1 MDLRIDE
8 LKLDKWVIEW
18 AGTPACRV
26 TRGLDLQPRLQA
38 LQDVIKKLRALDREP
53 TLLELGHF
61 RAEAQAA
68 DSAAYQA
75 HSEARSRN
83 LSSVRLDEWKWHA
96 IWEFIEPARELAQ
109 TLWYDAQVA
118 PPTRDPAGCPR
129 PAVGSRDG
137 QTKPQGGDQ

>member
-8 LKLDKWVIEW
+8 LKTLDKWVIEW

-53 TLLELGHF
+53 TLLELGNF

-68 DSAAYQA
+68 DSAADQA
-75 HSEARSRN
+75 HSEARFRN
-83 LSSVRLDEWKWHA
+83 LASVLRDADKWQA
-96 IWEFIEPARELAQ
+96 IWDFVEPAKELSRKM
-109 TLWYDAQVA
+109 WYDAESG
-118 PPTRDPAGCPR
+118 R
-129 PAVGSRDG
+129 
-137 QTKPQGGDQ
+137 KL